1 MKFTLTN
8 TITYDIEDQYFNDAL
23 KEANITLE
31 DYKKEISKNFKEM
44 LEEEIGTSEQV
55 KNFIIKTDIKIL

>member
-31 DYKKEISKNFKEM
+31 DYEEGLRNLKK
-44 LEEEIGTSEQV
+44 V
-55 KNFIIKTDIKIL
+55 Y